1 MVVVEWV
8 VEAALSRRG
17 QSSMETGLVARS
29 FWCFYQ
35 KKIFRIRS
43 FPLDTMRQTFFV
55 SYCKSLILNELRCAD
70 PEGVASV

>member
-1 MVVVEWV
+1 V

-35 KKIFRIRS
+35 KKNLSDLEFS
-43 FPLDTMRQTFFV
+43 
-55 SYCKSLILNELRCAD
+55 A
-70 PEGVASV
+70 